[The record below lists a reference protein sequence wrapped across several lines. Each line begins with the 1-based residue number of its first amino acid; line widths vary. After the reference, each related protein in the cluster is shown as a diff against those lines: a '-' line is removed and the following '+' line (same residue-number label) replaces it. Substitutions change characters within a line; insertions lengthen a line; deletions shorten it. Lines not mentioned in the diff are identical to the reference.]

1 MATNHNRHFCFKILY
16 HLNGNFPIV
25 CNKKKIHPENQHLF
39 IYIYIYQTYTTLNK
53 LTTNYSFL
61 FKKHTNITLNIPQTS
76 GFRFIFWRESSNSA
90 SICCFSK
97 AKEAIYSWCGWGVR
111 EREGFCGHLYGSYI
125 HHPNPPRRLRVCT
138 CMKHKSWMMSFLLG
152 PPGLLAVAML
162 VFGGV

>member
-39 IYIYIYQTYTTLNK
+39 IYIYQTYTTLNK